1 MEDAERLA
9 RRVIALAWMDAFGL
23 ADIDR
28 LNRTLMQEA
37 MWFLVAPA
45 GEWAEARVSWC
56 AVAGICPDDLRRQA
70 IENAPAYRAGM
81 MAIKDDLGRRAAS
94 RRDYEGRRRDA
105 GPDGDY
111 ERRRPGRRPGCGQQA
126 A

>member
-70 IENAPAYRAGM
+70 IEIGDKRRSKEAECYLTPKAGSRPFSS
-81 MAIKDDLGRRAAS
+81 LPSAAGS
-94 RRDYEGRRRDA
+94 QRNRRRS
-105 GPDGDY
+105 
-111 ERRRPGRRPGCGQQA
+111 
-126 A
+126 